1 MTKIQGAIDAEGRC
15 RHWHTPVDVVANKCR
30 TCGGWFACS
39 LCHAELTDHEFG
51 AMPKEELCVMC
62 GACGQQMTYAE
73 YAGDEL
79 GPAYKC
85 PACGHAF
92 NTGCALHAGTYFR

>member
-1 MTKIQGAIDAEGRC
+1 MGAHALVTHIQGAIDADGRC
-15 RHWHTPVDVVANKCR
+15 RHWHTLVDVIANKCH

-51 AMPKEELCVMC
+51 PMPKDQLCVMC
-62 GACGQQMTYAE
+62 GACGRTMTYAE
-73 YAGDEL
+73 YS
-79 GPAYKC
+79 AYKC

-92 NTGCALHAGTYFR
+92 KTGCALHAGTYFR

>member
-1 MTKIQGAIDAEGRC
+1 MHGLLTHIQGAIDADGRC
-15 RHWHTPVDVVANKCR
+15 RHWHTLVDVIANKSH

-39 LCHAELTDHEFG
+39 LCHAELTDHDLG
-51 AMPKEELCVMC
+51 PMPKDELCVMC
-62 GACGQQMTYAE
+62 GACGRTMTYAE
-73 YAGDEL
+73 YS
-79 GPAYKC
+79 AYKC

>member
-1 MTKIQGAIDAEGRC
+1 MIHGAIDAEGGC
-15 RHWHTPVDVVANKCR
+15 RHWHTLVDVVANKCH

-39 LCHAELTDHEFG
+39 LCHAELTDHDFG
-51 AMPKEELCVMC
+51 PMPKDELCVMC
-62 GACGQQMTYAE
+62 GACGRTMTFAE
-73 YAGDEL
+73 YS
-79 GPAYKC
+79 AYKC

>member
-1 MTKIQGAIDAEGRC
+1 
-15 RHWHTPVDVVANKCR
+15 
-30 TCGGWFACS
+30 
-39 LCHAELTDHEFG
+39 
-51 AMPKEELCVMC
+51 MPKEELCVMC
-62 GACGQQMTYAE
+62 GACGRQMTYAE
-73 YAGDEL
+73 YAGDNA